1 MYRRKSFI
9 AKFQLSGCDLSLMF
23 VRSLL
28 LVRFQAHQAG
38 NVGCVQVGLVE
49 PVNQLPDTK
58 LLDNELN
65 G

>member
-9 AKFQLSGCDLSLMF
+9 AKFQFSGCDLRLMF
-23 VRSLL
+23 DHSLL
-28 LVRFQAHQAG
+28 LARLRVHQAG
-38 NVGCVQVGLVE
+38 NDGCVQASLEQVE
-49 PVNQLPDTK
+49 NQLPDTK